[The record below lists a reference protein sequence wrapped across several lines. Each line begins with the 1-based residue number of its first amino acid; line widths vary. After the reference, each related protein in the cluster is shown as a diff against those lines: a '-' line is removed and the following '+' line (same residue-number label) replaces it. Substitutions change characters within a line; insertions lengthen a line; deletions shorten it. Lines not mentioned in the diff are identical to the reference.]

1 MEQDTAILL
10 GVITAVF
17 AGVVT
22 LLKLLLPYIAKRKA
36 DSERPKAPE
45 TTTIAN
51 PPTPLPA
58 DGSGGYPVVTVG
70 PAPWSAFS
78 DTLADVKSKVESI
91 HPENFATRDDM
102 AALSTTMSADYAE
115 LEGKVESH
123 AKETRGHLTSL
134 ERAIGRLEGKL
145 DK

>member
-1 MEQDTAILL
+1 MEQDTAILV

-17 AGVVT
+17 AGVAM
-22 LLKLLLPYIAKRKA
+22 LLRLLLPHLARRKA

-78 DTLADVKSKVESI
+78 ETLADVKQKVESI
-91 HPENFATRDDM
+91 HPENFATREDM
-102 AALSTTMSADYAE
+102 AALSSAMSDQVEE
-115 LEGKVESH
+115 LEGKVEEH